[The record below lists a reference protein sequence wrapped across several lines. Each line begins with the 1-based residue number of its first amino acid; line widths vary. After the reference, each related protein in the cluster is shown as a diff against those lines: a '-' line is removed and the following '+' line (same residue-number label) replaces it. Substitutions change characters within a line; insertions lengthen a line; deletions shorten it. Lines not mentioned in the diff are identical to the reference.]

1 MIKKRIKKI
10 LKLTELI
17 FVRQIWKLVENLY
30 NIITQPFLA
39 LKKIVIRDRDKSQ
52 IFLISIFFLMPTML
66 YLVARVVWDYYR
78 YGLIIG
84 GLGKFFLIAVIIQI
98 VVLAYLGYWL
108 WKVIKNK

>member
-39 LKKIVIRDRDKSQ
+39 LKKIVVRDRDKSQ

>member
-39 LKKIVIRDRDKSQ
+39 LKKIVVRDRDKSQ

-66 YLVARVVWDYYR
+66 YLVTRVVWDYYR